1 MFLLSA
7 ELVGVEEERNLAI
20 LQIRDRSFHPFKELP
35 YGFSQTRP
43 VSESGAFS
51 IGFPNAISGIY
62 MPPEI
67 FPGKV
72 LSSSAGSSKDLLLEM
87 SFRYG
92 MIGAPVFDN
101 NASLIGIVANKGME
115 LKYSEVID
123 FSENSRL
130 IKGYI
135 GGADENNVSP
145 LRNKTMQDKNKALSE
160 IVVIVESRIFDS
172 EKRAEN

>member
-1 MFLLSA
+1 
-7 ELVGVEEERNLAI
+7 
-20 LQIRDRSFHPFKELP
+20 
-35 YGFSQTRP
+35 
-43 VSESGAFS
+43 
-51 IGFPNAISGIY
+51 
-62 MPPEI
+62 
-67 FPGKV
+67 
-72 LSSSAGSSKDLLLEM
+72 
-87 SFRYG
+87 
-92 MIGAPVFDN
+92 
-101 NASLIGIVANKGME
+101 ME